1 METEEKVVGDTR
13 QILIDVSIESWRFA
27 KLFGRVLSKLDA
39 GETQRHAGQLRY
51 FLKKLDDSLDSA
63 GLKLVNLEG
72 HPYDPGMAA
81 SPLNIA
87 DFGPDDRSLR
97 EPDGRAD
104 RYGSRGL
111 GEGRDANACESRITM
126 KNYVGIDLGTTNS
139 AVCSFD
145 GENLKLYKSPDQN
158 DVTPSAIF
166 IDRRGNKY
174 VGKRAYDAAAR
185 SPKMRRPCLNA

>member
-1 METEEKVVGDTR
+1 METEEKVAGDTR

-87 DFGPDDRSLR
+87 DFGPDDRLYVDQMV
-97 EPDGRAD
+97 EPIVMGQE
-104 RYGSRGL
+104 GL
-111 GEGRDANACESRITM
+111 VKA
-126 KNYVGIDLGTTNS
+126 GTLML
-139 AVCSFD
+139 VKV
-145 GENLKLYKSPDQN
+145 E
-158 DVTPSAIF
+158 
-166 IDRRGNKY
+166 
-174 VGKRAYDAAAR
+174 
-185 SPKMRRPCLNA
+185 